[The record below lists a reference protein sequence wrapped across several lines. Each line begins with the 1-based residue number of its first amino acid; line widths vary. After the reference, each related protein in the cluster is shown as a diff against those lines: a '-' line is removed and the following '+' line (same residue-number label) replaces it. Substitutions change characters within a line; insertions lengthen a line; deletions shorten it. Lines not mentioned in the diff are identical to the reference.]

1 MPKKSYNFYLSP
13 EADCM
18 IDSSLVASDSRSR
31 SDFVEKAVRYYAAS
45 LGAEMHKELLSQEL
59 IRVLQ
64 DNIKNVENHISST
77 IFKMAGEQAVLS
89 LLFADML
96 VENLDRKELQR
107 YRNEAYDLIRKRH
120 GSIMFEDALANCEG
134 GDEYC
139 RGS

>member
-77 IFKMAGEQAVLS
+77 MFKMAGEQAVLS

-134 GDEYC
+134 GDE
-139 RGS
+139 

>member
-1 MPKKSYNFYLSP
+1 MPNTSDNFYLSP

-134 GDEYC
+134 GDE
-139 RGS
+139 

>member
-13 EADCM
+13 EANCM

-31 SDFVEKAVRYYAAS
+31 SDFVEKAIRNYAAS

-96 VENLDRKELQR
+96 VENLDRNELQR

-134 GDEYC
+134 GDE
-139 RGS
+139 

>member
-18 IDSSLVASDSRSR
+18 IDSSLVASDSRSM

-77 IFKMAGEQAVLS
+77 IFKMAGEQAVMS

-134 GDEYC
+134 GDE
-139 RGS
+139 

>member
-107 YRNEAYDLIRKRH
+107 YRNEAYDLIRRRH
-120 GSIMFEDALANCEG
+120 GTIMFEDALANCEG
-134 GDEYC
+134 GDE
-139 RGS
+139 

>member
-96 VENLDRKELQR
+96 VENLDRNELQR

-120 GSIMFEDALANCEG
+120 GSIVFEDALANCEG
-134 GDEYC
+134 GDE
-139 RGS
+139 

>member
-120 GSIMFEDALANCEG
+120 GSIMFEDALTNCEG
-134 GDEYC
+134 GDE
-139 RGS
+139 

>member
-13 EADCM
+13 EADAM
-18 IDSSLVASDSRSR
+18 IDSSLIASDSRSR

-59 IRVLQ
+59 VNVFR
-64 DNIKNVENHISST
+64 DCIKNVEDHISAT
-77 IFKMAGEQAVLS
+77 MFKMAGEQAVLS

-107 YRNEAYDLIRKRH
+107 YRNEAYDMIRKRH
-120 GSIMFEDALANCEG
+120 GILMFEDALANCEG
-134 GDEYC
+134 GDE
-139 RGS
+139 

>member
-18 IDSSLVASDSRSR
+18 IDSSLVVSDSRSR

-64 DNIKNVENHISST
+64 DNIKNVENHISAT
-77 IFKMAGEQAVLS
+77 MFKMAGEQAVLS

-107 YRNEAYDLIRKRH
+107 YRNEAYDMVRKRH
-120 GSIMFEDALANCEG
+120 GMIMFDDALENAEYDPEG
-134 GDEYC
+134 GDE
-139 RGS
+139 

>member
-64 DNIKNVENHISST
+64 DNIKNVENHISAT
-77 IFKMAGEQAVLS
+77 MFKMAGEQAVLS

-107 YRNEAYDLIRKRH
+107 YRNEAYDMVRKRH
-120 GSIMFEDALANCEG
+120 GMIMFDDALENAEYDPEG
-134 GDEYC
+134 GDE
-139 RGS
+139 

>member
-31 SDFVEKAVRYYAAS
+31 SDFVEKAIRNYAAS

-120 GSIMFEDALANCEG
+120 GTIMFEDALANCEEG
-134 GDEYC
+134 VE
-139 RGS
+139 

>member
-31 SDFVEKAVRYYAAS
+31 SDFVEKAIRYYAAS

-64 DNIKNVENHISST
+64 DNIKNVENHISAT
-77 IFKMAGEQAVLS
+77 MFKMAGEQAVLS

-107 YRNEAYDLIRKRH
+107 YRNEAYDMVRKRH
-120 GSIMFEDALANCEG
+120 GMIMFDDALENAEYDPEG
-134 GDEYC
+134 GDE
-139 RGS
+139 

>member
-18 IDSSLVASDSRSR
+18 IDSSLIASDSRSR

-120 GSIMFEDALANCEG
+120 GTIMFEDALANCEG
-134 GDEYC
+134 GDE
-139 RGS
+139 

>member
-1 MPKKSYNFYLSP
+1 MPKKSYNFYRSP

-18 IDSSLVASDSRSR
+18 IDSSLVVSDSRSR

-45 LGAEMHKELLSQEL
+45 LGAEMHKELLSQEM

-77 IFKMAGEQAVLS
+77 MFKMAGEQAVLS

-120 GSIMFEDALANCEG
+120 GSIMFEDALANCEV
-134 GDEYC
+134 GDE
-139 RGS
+139 

>member
-45 LGAEMHKELLSQEL
+45 LGAEMHNELLSQEL

-134 GDEYC
+134 GDE
-139 RGS
+139 

>member
-77 IFKMAGEQAVLS
+77 IFKLAGEQAVLS

-134 GDEYC
+134 GDE
-139 RGS
+139 

>member
-31 SDFVEKAVRYYAAS
+31 SDFVEKAIRCYAAS

-64 DNIKNVENHISST
+64 DNIKNVENHISAT
-77 IFKMAGEQAVLS
+77 MFKMAGEQAVLS

-107 YRNEAYDLIRKRH
+107 YRNEAYDMVRKRH
-120 GSIMFEDALANCEG
+120 GMIMFDDALENAEYDPEG
-134 GDEYC
+134 GDE
-139 RGS
+139 

>member
-1 MPKKSYNFYLSP
+1 MSKKSYNFYLSP

-31 SDFVEKAVRYYAAS
+31 SDFVEKAIRYYAAS

-64 DNIKNVENHISST
+64 DNIKNVENHISAT
-77 IFKMAGEQAVLS
+77 MFKMAGEQAVLS

-107 YRNEAYDLIRKRH
+107 YRNEAYDMVRKRH
-120 GSIMFEDALANCEG
+120 GMIMFDDALENAEYDPEG
-134 GDEYC
+134 GDE
-139 RGS
+139 

>member
-134 GDEYC
+134 GDE
-139 RGS
+139 

>member
-96 VENLDRKELQR
+96 VEKLDRKELQR

-134 GDEYC
+134 GDE
-139 RGS
+139 

>member
-77 IFKMAGEQAVLS
+77 IFKMAGEQAVLR

-134 GDEYC
+134 GDE
-139 RGS
+139 

>member
-1 MPKKSYNFYLSP
+1 MPKKSYNYYLSP
-13 EADCM
+13 EADAM

-134 GDEYC
+134 GDE
-139 RGS
+139 

>member
-120 GSIMFEDALANCEG
+120 GTIMFEDALAYCEE
-134 GDEYC
+134 GDE
-139 RGS
+139 

>member
-120 GSIMFEDALANCEG
+120 GTIMFEDVLVNCEG
-134 GDEYC
+134 GDE
-139 RGS
+139 